1 MSTAVPADPPSVGT
15 AAPPSGGPTA
25 ELMPPPPVPPSAQP
39 IAPENADGQPPMP
52 PSTPLSELATLRA
65 RILTLTELNNR
76 LQAIHNIP
84 AQLLRP
90 PGSDPNSTLLTHG
103 FKELGAI
110 AEAVRAEKVQDALQA
125 ARKSEL
131 ADSSGLN
138 ANLRRETL
146 KRRRPPSPESPQ
158 PYRETESKEAVFFPP
173 SERGAVPL
181 RLEALPAYIR
191 DHNNTSQNK
200 LHIVAP
206 KKGRGLACP
215 VTLRFTAPNVA
226 TVYLTLDVSTGNDR
240 GLIIENATAIG
251 AREQKPPHSQSDYMA
266 FQQLSQ
272 QLAKVIR
279 SDPSAPLQAY
289 VALLSSYDR
298 LFVDTCSNCQRVISA
313 EGHVPPVVR
322 KRLITSPE
330 ANSKAPLWDV
340 RHVLCKY
347 EPPPPQ
353 PNPSEHGTE
362 NEGDG
367 GGENNGGAN
376 NA

>member
-1 MSTAVPADPPSVGT
+1 
-15 AAPPSGGPTA
+15 
-25 ELMPPPPVPPSAQP
+25 MPPPPVPPSTQP
-39 IAPENADGQPPMP
+39 SAPENADGQAAM
-52 PSTPLSELATLRA
+52 SATTPVSELATLRTH
-65 RILTLTELNNR
+65 ILTLTELNNR
-76 LQAIHNIP
+76 LQAVRNIP

-103 FKELGAI
+103 YKELSAI
-110 AEAVRAEKVQDALQA
+110 AEAVRTDKVQDALQA

-131 ADSSGLN
+131 ADSSGLD

-146 KRRRPPSPESPQ
+146 KRRRVNELCPHLSRPPSPESPQ
-158 PYRETESKEAVFFPP
+158 PYRETESKEAAFFPP
-173 SERGAVPL
+173 AERSAVPV

-191 DHNNTSQNK
+191 DHNNASKNK
-200 LHIVAP
+200 LRVIAP
-206 KKGRGLACP
+206 KKGRNLACP
-215 VTLRFTAPNVA
+215 VTLRFTSPNVV

-240 GLIIENATAIG
+240 ALIIENATAIG

-289 VALLSSYDR
+289 VALLSSYER

-313 EGHVPPVVR
+313 EGHIPPVVR
-322 KRLITSPE
+322 KRLISSP
-330 ANSKAPLWDV
+330 STKAPLWDV

-353 PNPSEHGTE
+353 SNSSEHGTE

-367 GGENNGGAN
+367 GGENNGCVN